1 MMKQSARK
9 YTPGEA
15 YIVTHEMLRTIRYIP
30 KGKKKAPL
38 GFAFVERLMLAVTQV
53 NGCAICSYQH
63 TAEALKAG
71 LSEKEIGEILSGSI
85 ENIPSEEGVAV
96 LFAQHYAEA
105 KGCPERESW
114 LRLVQTYG
122 EEKAFSIL
130 AVIRTIMFGNVFG
143 IPLSSLYNRIRG
155 KKEAGFS
162 LVYEL
167 GMILLVIPFFLIGS
181 LHVLGGLFCKPDL
194 IRFAP

>member
-1 MMKQSARK
+1 MVKRART

-15 YIVTHEMLRTIRYIP
+15 YTVTYEMLRTIRFFP
-30 KGKKKAPL
+30 RGKKKTPL
-38 GFAFVERLMLAVTQV
+38 SFAFVERLMLAVTQV

-71 LSEKEIGEILSGSI
+71 LSAEEIREILSGSL
-85 ENIPSEEGVAV
+85 ESIPPEEGVAV
-96 LFAQHYAEA
+96 LFAQHYTEA
-105 KGCPERESW
+105 KGRPQKESW
-114 LRLVQTYG
+114 LRLVQNYG
-122 EEKAFSIL
+122 ERKALSIL

-143 IPLSSLYNRIRG
+143 IPLSSLHNRIRG
-155 KKEAGFS
+155 KKESGVS

-181 LHVLGGLFCKPDL
+181 LHVLGGFFAKLGL